1 MSPRPQSLC
10 LILQCRTLRRRLYM
24 FASGCAGGERL
35 FDSRLTSEDHLWY
48 ISVIREMGFDIRG
61 LTAKAIPP

>member
-1 MSPRPQSLC
+1 M
-10 LILQCRTLRRRLYM
+10 
-24 FASGCAGGERL
+24 